1 MAVVMSILPVLCIVG
16 ASLRLPS
23 GIVAVLTSTELPAA
37 VVAGVLLL
45 GETVTPLVI
54 AGVVMILAGVAL
66 SEARGSEVESDEGA
80 AMEAPSGA

>member
-1 MAVVMSILPVLCIVG
+1 M
-16 ASLRLPS
+16 
-23 GIVAVLTSTELPAA
+23 
-37 VVAGVLLL
+37 AGVLLL

-54 AGVVMILAGVAL
+54 AGVWMILAGVAL